1 MNDTPLSVH
10 IATLVVLLLLSGFFS
25 GSETSL
31 MSVNRFRIRHQAKSG
46 NLAAQRVE
54 RLLSHPDKLL
64 TMILIGNNLVNI
76 YASSIATIV
85 SMRLFGSYAVA
96 VSTFIMTLVVLIFGE
111 ITPKSISAAHA
122 ETVAKLVSLPI
133 VWLMWLLKP
142 AVIVM
147 NSISHLIMFILR
159 IDPQKTEEGWLG
171 ADELRTALLDK
182 NGTASISRANKD
194 LLLGVL
200 NLEKIYV
207 DELMV
212 PRSEIYAININ
223 DTFEEVRE
231 QVSASSYDS
240 ILLYRDEMD
249 DAVGFIRT
257 VDAMKVL
264 SQKDPE
270 KADLL
275 RLTQEIY
282 YIPENI
288 TVMSQLQKFR
298 RRREHIAIVIDEFG
312 DIQGLITLNDIVS
325 EIVGESAS
333 DIKSDRDREYRS
345 QGNGCYLIN
354 GSANIREINHDLG
367 WELPTDVSVTLNGL
381 ILEKIC
387 DEPRAGMVTE
397 INGYRIRITRTGKA
411 VIEEAA
417 VCAPEQSPQD

>member
-147 NSISHLIMFILR
+147 NSIS
-159 IDPQKTEEGWLG
+159 T
-171 ADELRTALLDK
+171 
-182 NGTASISRANKD
+182 
-194 LLLGVL
+194 
-200 NLEKIYV
+200 
-207 DELMV
+207 
-212 PRSEIYAININ
+212 
-223 DTFEEVRE
+223 
-231 QVSASSYDS
+231 SSCS
-240 ILLYRDEMD
+240 SS
-249 DAVGFIRT
+249 G
-257 VDAMKVL
+257 
-264 SQKDPE
+264 
-270 KADLL
+270 
-275 RLTQEIY
+275 
-282 YIPENI
+282 
-288 TVMSQLQKFR
+288 
-298 RRREHIAIVIDEFG
+298 
-312 DIQGLITLNDIVS
+312 
-325 EIVGESAS
+325 
-333 DIKSDRDREYRS
+333 
-345 QGNGCYLIN
+345 
-354 GSANIREINHDLG
+354 
-367 WELPTDVSVTLNGL
+367 
-381 ILEKIC
+381 
-387 DEPRAGMVTE
+387 
-397 INGYRIRITRTGKA
+397 
-411 VIEEAA
+411 
-417 VCAPEQSPQD
+417 

>member
-1 MNDTPLSVH
+1 
-10 IATLVVLLLLSGFFS
+10 
-25 GSETSL
+25 
-31 MSVNRFRIRHQAKSG
+31 
-46 NLAAQRVE
+46 
-54 RLLSHPDKLL
+54 
-64 TMILIGNNLVNI
+64 
-76 YASSIATIV
+76 
-85 SMRLFGSYAVA
+85 
-96 VSTFIMTLVVLIFGE
+96 
-111 ITPKSISAAHA
+111 
-122 ETVAKLVSLPI
+122 
-133 VWLMWLLKP
+133 
-142 AVIVM
+142 
-147 NSISHLIMFILR
+147 MFILR

-200 NLEKIYV
+200 NLEKIHV

-223 DTFEEVRE
+223 DTFDEVRE
-231 QVSASSYDS
+231 QVSASGYDS

-257 VDAMKVL
+257 IDAMKVL

-367 WELPTDVSVTLNGL
+367 WELPTDISVTLNGL

-397 INGYRIRITRTGKA
+397 INGYKIRITRTGKA

-417 VCAPEQSPQD
+417 VCAPEQQPQD